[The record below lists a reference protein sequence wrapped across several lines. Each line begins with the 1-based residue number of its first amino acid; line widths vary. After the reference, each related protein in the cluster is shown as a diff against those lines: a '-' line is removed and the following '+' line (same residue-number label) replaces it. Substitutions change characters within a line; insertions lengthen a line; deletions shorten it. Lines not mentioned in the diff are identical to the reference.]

1 MGARLLSF
9 FLVASFLA
17 ATTHSAPS
25 RVPVPEPPTT
35 ETSTEKMSLNDLR
48 VQLNRKMRER

>member
-1 MGARLLSF
+1 MSF
-9 FLVASFLA
+9 FLVTSLLA
-17 ATTHSAPS
+17 GATHSAPS